1 MIIVLRNFH
10 VGMKDMLTN
19 PGAKPRINTPWRI
32 RNDKTSVIVY
42 KCVTD
47 TLTHKVL
54 TPVEATLLPF
64 LDGTFTLS
72 DIEEAW
78 SDALAIADKKEGPH
92 SNLFQST
99 LTHLISHA
107 GIVTFDGEPSP
118 SFRETN
124 QHLFPDFSSYQY
136 PLQRLARPISVN
148 IAITNRCG
156 CDCMYCYAERR
167 TCDEADFERL
177 KDIFCDLSDNEIF
190 MVDITG
196 GDIFTRKD
204 VLRILT
210 EMVKREFVFFL
221 STKSFL
227 SEETASRLKELGIG
241 IPDPP
246 PHLRRD
252 IQVSIDSP
260 DTAVAEMLTRSS
272 RYVENATETIKNLIA
287 AGLTPRVKCVLTSY
301 NFDAPDGLVRLFSN
315 LGVTNFQFVQYGR
328 SHYRHDDALFLTHEQ
343 KLYIKEAIERIR
355 EKHPSVSITAQD
367 DTSVQ
372 SQTRKNREDWD
383 RRSICSGG
391 RVSML
396 IQPNGDVTLCDQIP
410 HAENHI
416 VGNVFEKGVAGVW
429 NSPKLYNFLY
439 PSREQFNGTVCYT
452 CSEFDLC
459 HKWQG
464 YCYRDSL
471 FYFGTLLDAPPD
483 CPRQTKT
490 APRQI

>member
-1 MIIVLRNFH
+1 
-10 VGMKDMLTN
+10 MLTN
-19 PGAKPRINTPWRI
+19 LGAKPRVNTPWRI
-32 RNDKTSVIVY
+32 RNDEKNIIVY
-42 KCVTD
+42 KCLTD

-54 TPVEATLLPF
+54 TPIEATLLPF
-64 LDGTFTLS
+64 LDGTFTLD
-72 DIEEAW
+72 DIKEAW
-78 SDALAIADKKEGPH
+78 SDALDISDKKEGPH

-99 LTHLISHA
+99 LTDLISHA
-107 GIVTFDGEPSP
+107 GIVTFEGEPSP
-118 SFRETN
+118 SFRGAN

-136 PLQRLARPISVN
+136 PIERLARPISVN
-148 IAITNRCG
+148 IAITNRCR
-156 CDCMYCYAERR
+156 CDCIYCYAERR
-167 TCDEADFERL
+167 TCNEADFERL
-177 KDIFCDLSDNEIF
+177 KDLFCDLADNEIF
-190 MVDITG
+190 MVDIAG
-196 GDIFTRKD
+196 GDIFTRAD
-204 VLRILT
+204 VLEILT

-221 STKSFL
+221 STKSLL
-227 SEETASRLKELGIG
+227 SKETAFRLKELGIG

-252 IQVSIDSP
+252 IQVSIDSQN
-260 DTAVAEMLTRSS
+260 TEVAKVLTRNS
-272 RYVENATETIKNLIA
+272 RYVDNATETIKNLIV

-301 NFDAPDGLVRLFSN
+301 NFDAPEGLVHLFSN

-343 KLYIKEAIERIR
+343 KLSIKEAIERLR
-355 EKHPSVSITAQD
+355 EQYPSVSITAQD
-367 DTSVQ
+367 DTSVS
-372 SQTRKNREDWD
+372 SQKKKSIEDWD

-410 HAENHI
+410 HADSHI
-416 VGNVFEKGVAGVW
+416 VGNVFEEGITGVW

-439 PSREQFNGTVCYT
+439 PPREQFDGAVCYT
-452 CSEFDLC
+452 CPEFDLC

-490 APRQI
+490 ALRQI

>member
-1 MIIVLRNFH
+1 
-10 VGMKDMLTN
+10 MKRMLTN
-19 PGAKPRINTPWRI
+19 LEAKPHVNTPWRI
-32 RNDKTSVIVY
+32 RNDEKSIVVY

-54 TPVEATLLPF
+54 TPLEATLIPF
-64 LDGTFTLS
+64 LDGTFTLG

-78 SDALAIADKKEGPH
+78 SDALAIPDTKKGAH
-92 SNLFQST
+92 SGLFQNT
-99 LTHLISHA
+99 LHGLVSHA
-107 GIVTFDGEPSP
+107 GIVTFEGEPSP
-118 SFRETN
+118 SFREAN
-124 QHLFPDFSSYQY
+124 QHLIPDFSSYQY

-148 IAITNRCG
+148 MAITNQCR
-156 CDCMYCYAERR
+156 CDCLYCYAERR
-167 TCDEADFERL
+167 ACDEAGFERL
-177 KDIFCDLSDNEIF
+177 RDLFCDLADNEIF

-204 VLRILT
+204 ALKILT

-221 STKSFL
+221 STKSYL
-227 SEETASRLKELGIG
+227 SKETACKLKELGIG

-260 DTAVAEMLTRSS
+260 DTIIAKMLTRSS
-272 RYVENATETIKNLIA
+272 RYVENATETIKNLVA

-301 NFDAPDGLVRLFSN
+301 NYDAPAELVRLFAD

-328 SHYRHDDALFLTHEQ
+328 SYYRHDDALFLTHEQ
-343 KLYIKEAIERIR
+343 KLYIKEIIERLR
-355 EKHPSVSITAQD
+355 YQYPSVSITAQD
-367 DTSVQ
+367 DTGVGSQKKKSV
-372 SQTRKNREDWD
+372 EDWD

-410 HAENHI
+410 HADSHV
-416 VGNVFEKGVAGVW
+416 VGNVFEEGIADVW
-429 NSPKLYNFLY
+429 NSRRLNNFLY
-439 PSREQFNGTVCYT
+439 PSKKQFNGTVCYT
-452 CSEFDLC
+452 CPEFDHC